1 VDNDEGVDRGHV
13 RHRAQSR
20 LRLDRDDL
28 GDGRGV
34 MPEVDSAPGA
44 DFEHASR
51 QARQQQLPVYSAF
64 TLGDRGRS
72 RKTARKKR
80 PG

>member
-1 VDNDEGVDRGHV
+1 
-13 RHRAQSR
+13 
-20 LRLDRDDL
+20 
-28 GDGRGV
+28 

-51 QARQQQLPVYSAF
+51 QARQQPLPVYSAF